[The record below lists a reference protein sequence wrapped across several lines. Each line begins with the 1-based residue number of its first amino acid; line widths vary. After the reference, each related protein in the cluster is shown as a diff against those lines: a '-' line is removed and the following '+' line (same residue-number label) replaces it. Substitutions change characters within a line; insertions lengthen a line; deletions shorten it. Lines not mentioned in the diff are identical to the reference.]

1 MKTERISGYSKN
13 VLRWFLFI
21 SLLLAGL
28 IIVGVLSASPAAAQC
43 STPKS
48 SCVSCHGQG
57 NHVNGMDGWNS
68 VHVTQDICTY
78 CHGGNGSSMDK
89 SLAHEGL
96 VAQPL
101 SDIYTSC
108 HSCHPSD
115 YVAKSSQL
123 AATLN
128 VTPGSCATPT
138 AIVAGSIPGGT
149 FPKGIVPASDALG
162 VVFSWR
168 DFLLISMLIA
178 ILAFFLFGL
187 GWLNKHHSVGS

>member
-1 MKTERISGYSKN
+1 MKTERISNYSKN
-13 VLRWFLFI
+13 VLRWFLLI
-21 SLLLAGL
+21 SLLLAGI

-48 SCVSCHGQG
+48 SCVSCHGDG
-57 NHVNGMDGWNS
+57 NHVAGMDEWNS

-115 YVAKSSQL
+115 YVAKASQF
-123 AATLN
+123 AETLN
-128 VTPGSCATPT
+128 VTPASCATPT
-138 AIVAGSIPGGT
+138 AIVAGTLPGGT
-149 FPKGIVPASDALG
+149 FPKGILPLSNTTQAIPSVK
-162 VVFSWR
+162 
-168 DFLLISMLIA
+168 DFLLLSMVIA
-178 ILAFFLFGL
+178 MLAFFMFGL
-187 GWLNKHHSVGS
+187 RWLDKHHSVGS